1 MYRGSSCFIT
11 PQRQSCGARSVKCER
26 LELILFKLRHYPLI
40 EWFDA
45 DEMLAAMHDE
55 LADGDLSSFVKR
67 IADDCISL
75 VRFIAI

>member
-1 MYRGSSCFIT
+1 
-11 PQRQSCGARSVKCER
+11 
-26 LELILFKLRHYPLI
+26 
-40 EWFDA
+40 
-45 DEMLAAMHDE
+45 MHDE